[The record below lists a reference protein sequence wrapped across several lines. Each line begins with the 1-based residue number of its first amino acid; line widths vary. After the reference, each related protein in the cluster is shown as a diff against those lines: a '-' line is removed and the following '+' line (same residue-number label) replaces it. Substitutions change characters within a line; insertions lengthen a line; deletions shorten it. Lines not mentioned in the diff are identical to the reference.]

1 MNERCGSWSSKYRA
15 EHGDWLGGA
24 MNRNQ
29 NIAKWPEWQQ
39 EDGSVIDAPESYTF
53 LPQIGSKENSVKNNF
68 FVAWLKNLIF
78 HHSTVFD

>member
-39 EDGSVIDAPESYTF
+39 EAGSVIDAPESYTF
-53 LPQIGSKENSVKNNF
+53 LPRICSKENSVKNNF
-68 FVAWLKNLIF
+68 FCCLAEESNLSSQ
-78 HHSTVFD
+78 HSI